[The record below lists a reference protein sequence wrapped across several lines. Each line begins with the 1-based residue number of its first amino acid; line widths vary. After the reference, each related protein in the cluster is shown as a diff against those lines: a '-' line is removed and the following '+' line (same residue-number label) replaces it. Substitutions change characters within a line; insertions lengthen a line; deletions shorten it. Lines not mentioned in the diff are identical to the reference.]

1 MAKQEL
7 ESERQRRLRTAQRI
21 VIKLGT
27 STVTGETGEV
37 RVDRIEPLA
46 RSIAALK
53 SAGRQVVLVSSGAV
67 GLGAGRLG
75 LHQSRLKDVV
85 ARQACAAVGQ
95 SLLMYA
101 YEQLFRVHEV
111 KIAQMLLTED
121 DFTDFRRYANLRRT
135 MEKLLKL
142 GVLPIINEND
152 TVSIAELEY
161 DQSLSSSGQERVF
174 GDNDRLAAL
183 VMSKLEADALI
194 LLTNVDG
201 LFLHKPKANV
211 RQADRGPLPRSRS
224 GVLESLRSGSSVSTT
239 SEESNGADDGID
251 DGMTVPIPLV
261 DEITDEL
268 KAAAGGP
275 SAGGRGGMLTKL
287 EAAQIAM
294 QAGGVCVVANGKTPK
309 VLERITAGEPI
320 GTAFISTSRM
330 AGKRRWITYAA
341 GVRGRVIVN
350 DGARDAIMGGKA
362 SLLASGVVRVE
373 QQFASQDVVS
383 IADSGGREFARGI
396 INYASEEAA
405 KLIEGSASRQ
415 TGERGRVLVTRDN
428 LVLSEQR

>member
-1 MAKQEL
+1 MITPQL
-7 ESERQRRLRTAQRI
+7 EIDRQRRLRAAQRV

-27 STVTGETGEV
+27 RTVTGADGKVSTE
-37 RVDRIEPLA
+37 RIEPLV
-46 RSIAALK
+46 RSICALK

-75 LHQSRLKDVV
+75 LHESRVKDVV
-85 ARQACAAVGQ
+85 VRQACAAVGQ

-101 YEQLFRVHEV
+101 YEQLFRVHDV
-111 KIAQMLLTED
+111 KIAQVLLTEE
-121 DFTDFRRYANLRRT
+121 DFTDFRRYTNLRRT

-152 TVSIAELEY
+152 TVSTAELEY
-161 DQSLSSSGQERVF
+161 DQRSAAAGQERAF

-183 VMSKLEADALI
+183 VMSKLEADALV

-201 LFLHKPKANV
+201 LLLHKPKANV
-211 RQADRGPLPRSRS
+211 TQT
-224 GVLESLRSGSSVSTT
+224 VSLR
-239 SEESNGADDGID
+239 DDD
-251 DGMTVPIPLV
+251 EKALPIPLV
-261 DEITDEL
+261 EEITDEL
-268 KAAAGGP
+268 KAVAQGP
-275 SAGGRGGMLTKL
+275 STGGRGGMLTKL

-294 QAGGVCVVANGKTPK
+294 QAGGVCVIANGNTPEI
-309 VLERITAGEPI
+309 LDRIIAGESI
-320 GTAFISTSRM
+320 GTSFMSTSRM

-350 DGARDAIMGGKA
+350 EGAREAIIGGKA

-373 QQFASQDVVS
+373 QQFAPQDVVS
-383 IADSGGREFARGI
+383 IADCDGREFARGI
-396 INYASEEAA
+396 INIASEEAA
-405 KLIEGSASRQ
+405 RLIEETPAHQIGA
-415 TGERGRVLVTRDN
+415 RGRVLVTRDN